1 MAQQEKDPVA
11 VFEQLYIKYRTLLHQ
26 VAYSLSNDNFLSE
39 DMVHEAFSWI
49 IAHPDTLTERSH
61 TQIKNILCMICRSRT
76 ISALRKSKLES
87 PLDELMDRP
96 AMDECFS
103 NPLNLVLRKESISII
118 MQIISELGQV
128 EQDIFLLS
136 SAFHLKAGVIADL
149 YGVEASF
156 IYKINEKTKCYIAKE
171 LHRREMM

>member
-11 VFEQLYIKYRTLLHQ
+11 VFEQLYIKYRILLHQ

-49 IAHPDTLTERSH
+49 IAHPDALTERSH
-61 TQIKNILCMICRSRT
+61 TQIKNLLCMICRSRT
-76 ISALRKSKLES
+76 ISALRKLKLES
-87 PLDELMDRP
+87 PLDELMDCP
-96 AMDECFS
+96 AMDESFS
-103 NPLNLVLRKESISII
+103 NPLNLVLRKESISIV
-118 MQIISELGQV
+118 MQIVSELGQV
-128 EQDIFLLS
+128 EQDIFLLF
-136 SAFHLKAGVIADL
+136 SAYRLKADVIAEL

-171 LHRREMM
+171 LQRREMV